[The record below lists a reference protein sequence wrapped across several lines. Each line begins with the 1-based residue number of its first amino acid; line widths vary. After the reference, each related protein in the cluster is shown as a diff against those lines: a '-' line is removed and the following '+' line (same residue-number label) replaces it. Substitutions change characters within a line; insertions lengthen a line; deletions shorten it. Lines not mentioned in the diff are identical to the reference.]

1 MAADFDY
8 LINFDSNTSGFVKS
22 MFAISKLGAAMAAL
36 GVGFGAKELANIA
49 DEYSNMAGRINIAVG
64 ETGNF
69 EAAMAG
75 VKEVSLATNSNL
87 SATTQ
92 LFTKIN
98 DAGKELGMTQQ
109 QSLDLTKTITQAIQ
123 LGGGAAASN
132 EAAIV
137 QLTQS

>member
-1 MAADFDY
+1 MADLSY
-8 LINFDSNTSGFVKS
+8 LINFDSNTSGVEKS
-22 MFAISKLGAAMAAL
+22 RFAVNKLAAAMAAL
-36 GVGFGAKELANIA
+36 GVGFGAKELADIA
-49 DEYSNMAGRINIAVG
+49 DEYSSMAGRINIAVG

-69 EAAMAG
+69 EAAMQG
-75 VKEVSLATNSNL
+75 VKDVSLATNSNL

-98 DAGKELGMTQQ
+98 DAGKELGMTQE

>member
-1 MAADFDY
+1 MADLDY
-8 LINFDSNTSGFVKS
+8 LINFDSNTTGIDKS
-22 MFAISKLGAAMAAL
+22 KFAVNKLAGAMAAL

-49 DEYSNMAGRINIAVG
+49 DEYSSMAGRINIAVG